1 MNMNKQEVI
10 IDGIVSSN
18 YIRVISFEEWEWDYE
33 KDCAV
38 LVNKVYRLQ
47 IKIYTLF
54 VTKYHTIKEWT
65 FNITDEDDDEL
76 AKNDAIELFNNIIN
90 PYKHG
95 NIR

>member
-38 LVNKVYRLQ
+38 LVDKVYRLQ